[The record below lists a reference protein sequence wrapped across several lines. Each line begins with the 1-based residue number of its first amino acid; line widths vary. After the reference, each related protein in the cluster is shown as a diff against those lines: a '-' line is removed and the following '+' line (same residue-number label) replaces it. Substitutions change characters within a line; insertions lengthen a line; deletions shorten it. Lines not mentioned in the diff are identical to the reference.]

1 MANQTTRKLSPFQQK
16 WHQIIFESDSP
27 QGKIFD
33 IILLLAILI
42 SVAVVMMESVVP
54 LQRRYEQLFHVL
66 EWVFT
71 ILFTLEYLFRIWCSY
86 KPKTFIFSFYGIV
99 DLLCILP
106 SYVEAIHGNT
116 HFLLMIRVLR
126 LMRIFRVFKLI
137 PFLNESRHLALAIQR
152 SRRKIFVFLFFI
164 LLFTMV
170 LGSIM
175 YVIESGTNSDF
186 TSIPISVYWAIVTL
200 TTVGYGDIAPVTP
213 VGQTFSAII
222 MIMGYAII
230 AVPTG
235 IVTVEMNRINNAMNQ
250 EGELV
255 TCSNCKASGHDTD
268 AKFCKYCSTK
278 L

>member
-1 MANQTTRKLSPFQQK
+1 V
-16 WHQIIFESDSP
+16 IFESDTP
-27 QGKIFD
+27 PGRAFD
-33 IILLLAILI
+33 LVLLAAILI
-42 SVAVVMMESVVP
+42 SVAIVMMESVAP
-54 LQRRYEQLFHVL
+54 LQRRYEQLFHLL
-66 EWVFT
+66 EWIFT
-71 ILFTLEYLFRIWCSY
+71 ILFTIEYLLRIWCSY
-86 KPKTFIFSFYGIV
+86 KPRTYIFSFYGMV

-137 PFLNESRHLALAIQR
+137 PFLDESRHLALAIRR

-175 YVIESGTNSDF
+175 YVIESGKNSDF

-213 VGQTFSAII
+213 LGQTFSAMI

-235 IVTVEMNRINNAMNQ
+235 IVTVEMNRIQKAANRD
-250 EGELV
+250 GELV
-255 TCSNCKASGHDTD
+255 ACPGCHAGGHDMD
-268 AKFCKYCSTK
+268 AKYCKHCGAK

>member
-1 MANQTTRKLSPFQQK
+1 MANKETRQLSSFQRK
-16 WHQIIFESDSP
+16 WHHILFEGNST
-27 QGKIFD
+27 QGRIFD
-33 IILLLAILI
+33 IILLLAILT

-54 LQRRYEQLFHVL
+54 LQRRYEHLFHLL
-66 EWVFT
+66 EWIFT
-71 ILFTLEYLFRIWCSY
+71 ILFTIEYIFRIWCSY
-86 KPKTFIFSFYGIV
+86 QPKKYIFSFYGLV

-106 SYVEAIHGNT
+106 SYVEAMYGNT
-116 HFLLMIRVLR
+116 HFLLTIRVLR

-137 PFLNESRHLALAIQR
+137 PFLDESKYLVTAIQR

-170 LGSIM
+170 LGTIM
-175 YVIESGTNSDF
+175 YVIESGKNSDF

-200 TTVGYGDIAPVTP
+200 TTVGYGDIAPITP
-213 VGQTFSAII
+213 LGQAFSALI

-235 IVTVEMNRINNAMNQ
+235 IVTVEMNKIHRA
-250 EGELV
+250 ETATSKSCLG
-255 TCSNCKASGHDTD
+255 CSATGLD
-268 AKFCKYCSTK
+268 ADSQYCKFCGTK